1 MAIEIKVPDIGADE
15 VEITEILVKVGD
27 KVEAEQS
34 LITVEGDKASM
45 EVPSP
50 QAGVVKEIKVS
61 VGDKTE
67 TGKLIMIFDSAEGAA
82 AAAPAQEEKKEAA
95 PAAPAA
101 AAAAKEVHVPDI
113 GGDEVEVT
121 EIMVKVGDTIAAE
134 QSLIT
139 VEGDKASM
147 EVPAPFAGTVKEIK
161 INTGDK
167 VSTGS
172 LIMIFEVAGA
182 APAAAPAPAAAAP
195 AAAGGAKDVNVPDIG
210 GDEVEVTEVMVK
222 VGDKVAAEQS
232 LITVEGDKA
241 SMEVP
246 APFAGTVKEIKIST
260 GDKVKTGSLIM
271 VFEVE
276 GAAPAAAPAQAAAP
290 APAAAPAQAAAPAPA
305 AAPAQAAKPA
315 AAPAAKAEGKTEFA
329 ENDAYV
335 HATPLIRRLAREFG
349 VNLAKVKGTGR
360 KGRILREDVQ
370 AYVKDAVKRAESAP
384 AAAAGGGIPGML
396 PWPKVDFS
404 KFGEIEE
411 VELGR
416 IQKISGAN
424 LSRNWVMIPHV
435 THFDKTDIT
444 DLEAFRKQQN
454 AEAEKRKLD
463 VKFTPVVFIMKAV
476 AAALEQMPRFNSS
489 LSEDGQRLTL
499 KKYINIGVAVDTPN
513 GLVVPVFKDVNKKSI
528 TELSRELTTISKKA
542 RDGKLTAGEMQGGC
556 FTISSIGG
564 LGTTHFAPIVNAPE
578 VAILGVSK
586 SAMEPVWNGKEF
598 VPRLMMPISLSFDHR
613 VIDGADGARFI
624 TIINNTL
631 SDIRRLVM

>member
-1 MAIEIKVPDIGADE
+1 MAIEIKVPDIGSDE
-15 VEITEILVKVGD
+15 VEVTEILVKVGD

-50 QAGVVKEIKVS
+50 QAGVVKEIKIAT
-61 VGDKTE
+61 GDKVE
-67 TGKLIMIFDSAEGAA
+67 TGSLIMMFDAEGAA
-82 AAAPAQEEKKEAA
+82 EAAPAPAQEKKAEAA
-95 PAAPAA
+95 PAPAA
-101 AAAAKEVHVPDI
+101 ASASASKDVNVPDI

-121 EIMVKVGDTIAAE
+121 EILVKVGDKVEAE
-134 QSLIT
+134 QSLIVVEGDKASMEVPAPFAGVVKAINIAT
-139 VEGDKASM
+139 GDKVNTGSHIMVFEAEGAAPAADAKPEVKEEAATAPAAAAGAKDVNVPDIGGDEVEVTEVLVKVGDKVEAEQSLIVVEGDKASM
-147 EVPAPFAGTVKEIK
+147 EVPAPFAGTVKELK
-161 INTGDK
+161 VATGDK
-167 VSTGS
+167 VS
-172 LIMIFEVAGA
+172 
-182 APAAAPAPAAAAP
+182 
-195 AAAGGAKDVNVPDIG
+195 
-210 GDEVEVTEVMVK
+210 
-222 VGDKVAAEQS
+222 
-232 LITVEGDKA
+232 
-241 SMEVP
+241 
-246 APFAGTVKEIKIST
+246 
-260 GDKVKTGSLIM
+260 TGSLIM

-276 GAAPAAAPAQAAAP
+276 GAAPAAAPAAKKEAAP
-290 APAAAPAQAAAPAPA
+290 APAES
-305 AAPAQAAKPA
+305 KPA
-315 AAPAAKAEGKTEFA
+315 ASASASAPAAKADSKGEFA

-335 HATPLIRRLAREFG
+335 HATPVIRRLAREFG

-360 KGRILREDVQ
+360 KGRILKEDVQ
-370 AYVKDAVKRAESAP
+370 AYVKDAVKRAEAAP
-384 AAAAGGGIPGML
+384 AAASGGGLPGML

-404 KFGEIEE
+404 KFGEVEE

-463 VKFTPVVFIMKAV
+463 VKYTPVVFIMKAV

-489 LSEDGQRLTL
+489 LSEDAQKLTL

-513 GLVVPVFKDVNKKSI
+513 GLVVPVFKDVNKKGI
-528 TELSRELTTISKKA
+528 TELSRELMAVSKKA
-542 RDGKLTAGEMQGGC
+542 RDGKLTAGDMQGGC
-556 FTISSIGG
+556 FTISSLGG

-598 VPRLMMPISLSFDHR
+598 APRLMMPISLSFDHR

-624 TIINNTL
+624 TIIGNML

>member
-82 AAAPAQEEKKEAA
+82 TAAPAPAEEKKEAA
-95 PAAPAA
+95 PAAAPA

-121 EIMVKVGDTIAAE
+121 EVMVKVGDKVEAE

-172 LIMIFEVAGA
+172 LIMVFDVAGEA
-182 APAAAPAPAAAAP
+182 GAAAPAKAEAATTPAAT
-195 AAAGGAKDVNVPDIG
+195 GKKDVNVPDIG

-222 VGDKVAAEQS
+222 VGDKVEAEQS

-246 APFAGTVKEIKIST
+246 APFAGTVKEIKISI

-276 GAAPAAAPAQAAAP
+276 GAAPAAAPAKQEAAAP
-290 APAAAPAQAAAPAPA
+290 APAAKAE
-305 AAPAQAAKPA
+305 KPA
-315 AAPAAKAEGKTEFA
+315 AAPAAKAEGKSEFA

-349 VNLAKVKGTGR
+349 VNLAKVKGSGR

-370 AYVKDAVKRAESAP
+370 AYVKEAIKRAEAAP
-384 AAAAGGGIPGML
+384 AAAGGGIPGML

-404 KFGEIEE
+404 RFGEVEE

-463 VKFTPVVFIMKAV
+463 VKYTPVVFIMKAV

-513 GLVVPVFKDVNKKSI
+513 GLVVPVFKDVNKKSV

-556 FTISSIGG
+556 FTISSIVG

-624 TIINNTL
+624 TIINNML